1 MRFNDYI
8 DLVQLSEGEYN
19 DTYGYD
25 KKVPI
30 VIAKN
35 LPANFTSMA
44 DAVKLLQNRDIEWHE
59 RYIVQHKALM
69 FSEVIVDAIYRHSD
83 QKYYMVN
90 WRHTTGTPKIISYR
104 AEIKG
109 VREGEWAEDGINILG
124 DD

>member
-35 LPANFTSMA
+35 LPANFTSMT
-44 DAVKLLQNRDIEWHE
+44 DDVKLLQNRDIEWHE

-69 FSEVIVDAIYRHSD
+69 LLSLDILIKSIT
-83 QKYYMVN
+83 
-90 WRHTTGTPKIISYR
+90 WSTGDTLLER
-104 AEIKG
+104 L
-109 VREGEWAEDGINILG
+109 R
-124 DD
+124 